1 MVEAVASEE
10 LRAFILR
17 LYRFFEAGDADSMRG
32 MTTESPNVVIIGTD
46 PDEWW
51 VGPQTLELLG
61 KQVKELS
68 GLVITPGRLVSQAMG
83 SFGWVADDP
92 VLTLSSGVQVKSRMS
107 FVLGIERG
115 QWRVLHWH
123 TSIGNP
129 NMDALG
135 VHLTTSLD
143 LLEQSIEA
151 ELPDLRPASAPD
163 GTVTIAFTDIEASS
177 AMMERLGDTM
187 FLNLLAWHDR
197 IVREAA
203 ATFRGYVV
211 KSQGDGYML
220 AFPSSSEALRCIVSI
235 RDRSNEGFEGRAIRV
250 RAGLHSGEAIRRED
264 DFFGRTVVMAAR
276 ICSMARGG
284 EILASDLV
292 HALARGLGTF
302 QFGEKRQVTLR
313 GLDGSHAVYPVL
325 A

>member
-1 MVEAVASEE
+1 MVDAVASEE

-17 LYRFFEAGDADSMRG
+17 YYRFFEAGDVEGMRG
-32 MTTESPNVVIIGTD
+32 MTTEAPSLVIIGSD

-51 VGPQTLELLG
+51 VGPQTLDLLA
-61 KQVKELS
+61 KQVQELS
-68 GLVITPGRLVSQAMG
+68 GLVVTPGRLVAQAMG

-92 VLTLSSGVQVKSRMS
+92 VLTLSSGAQAKSRMS

-115 QWRVLHWH
+115 QWRVQHWH

-143 LLEQSIEA
+143 LLEKSIEA

-163 GTVTIAFTDIEASS
+163 GTVTIAFTDIEGSS
-177 AMMERLGDTM
+177 AMMERLGDAM

-203 ATFRGYVV
+203 ASFRGYVV

-220 AFPSSSEALRCIVSI
+220 AFPSAAEALRCIVSI

-276 ICSMARGG
+276 LCSMARGG

-302 QFGEKRQVTLR
+302 QFDDSRSLTLR
-313 GLDGSHAVYPVL
+313 GITGTHEAFPVL
-325 A
+325 G